1 MDTRELQEAYGDP
14 EGLKLWGRGFSK
26 DEAAARA
33 AAKVICG
40 NGDRAT
46 GGYVH
51 PNSYTRVKEF
61 HETFGH
67 PVSETPVVPDDGRV
81 MLRLELIR
89 EEFCELLEAS
99 GFKDAAQEIRAVY
112 LNPDE
117 DYSPDIVGIADALG
131 DLDYVVNGS
140 ALEHGIPLP
149 AVTAEIHRSNMT
161 KLGPDGKPIYRED
174 GKVMKGED
182 YEPPQLEA
190 VLGL

>member
-1 MDTRELQEAYGDP
+1 MNAEELRDAYGGP
-14 EGLKLWGRGFSK
+14 EPLKLWGQGWSK
-26 DEAAARA
+26 TEESAKEASKFLEAALA
-33 AAKVICG
+33 
-40 NGDRAT
+40 DRR
-46 GGYVH
+46 
-51 PNSYTRVKEF
+51 NSYERVREF

-89 EEFCELLEAS
+89 EEFAELLEAS
-99 GFKDAAQEIRAVY
+99 GFKDAAHEIRAVY

-149 AVTAEIHRSNMT
+149 EVTAEIHRSNMT

-174 GKVMKGED
+174 GKILKGKD

-190 VLGL
+190 VLFKG